1 MSTELWEETC
11 IGQEHYTLMN
21 LEHPHVSERVR
32 SDMDAG
38 VAVYY
43 DRRWSITKVLTAW
56 LLENVEVF
64 RGKRVLV
71 LGAGVGAEALVLARH
86 AAHVWV
92 NDLAPAALELC
103 AEQLN
108 KNGLHNYTELLGRYE
123 AIDFPEVDLVVAG
136 FLIYN
141 KDTLAAMRAFLARHQ
156 GDVLL
161 VNERLKAF
169 RTFLKTEPHEVI
181 FDLDDGSV
189 GILLKGG

>member
-21 LEHPHVSERVR
+21 LEHPHVEERVR

-43 DRRWSITKVLTAW
+43 DRRWSITTVLTAW
-56 LLENVEVF
+56 LLENVDVF

-86 AAHVWV
+86 GAHVWV
-92 NDLAPAALELC
+92 NDLAPAALELS

-189 GILLKGG
+189 GILLKG

>member
-21 LEHPHVSERVR
+21 LEHPHVEERVR

-56 LLENVEVF
+56 LLENVDVF

-86 AAHVWV
+86 GAHVWV
-92 NDLAPAALELC
+92 NDLAPAALELS

-169 RTFLKTEPHEVI
+169 RTFLKSEPHEVI

-189 GILLKGG
+189 GILLKG

>member
-21 LEHPHVSERVR
+21 LEHPHVEERVR

-56 LLENVEVF
+56 LLENVDVF

-86 AAHVWV
+86 GAQVWV
-92 NDLAPAALELC
+92 NDLAPAALELS

-189 GILLKGG
+189 GILLKG

>member
-1 MSTELWEETC
+1 MSTELWEETS
-11 IGQEHYTLMN
+11 IGQEQYTLMN
-21 LEHPHVSERVR
+21 LEHPNVEARVR

-43 DRRWSITKVLTAW
+43 DRRWSITTVLTAW

-86 AAHVWV
+86 GAHVWV

-108 KNGLHNYTELLGRYE
+108 ENGLHNYTELLGRYE
-123 AIDFPEVDLVVAG
+123 SIDFPEVDLVVAG

-141 KDTLAAMRAFLARHQ
+141 KDTLAAMRAFLARHP

-189 GILLKGG
+189 GILLKG